1 MYKCVGTL
9 SKEYHASIS
18 NIMRPV
24 KADSI
29 PQLTKLGFASAQVDQ
44 FNPLGAVK
52 LLKQIGSNSVGQS
65 PQTNTPKIANWA
77 MNRVALAAID
87 EQEARRERR
96 KREGRRKKPPE

>member
-29 PQLTKLGFASAQVDQ
+29 PQLTKLGFPVRINKNIYILCRDA
-44 FNPLGAVK
+44 
-52 LLKQIGSNSVGQS
+52 
-65 PQTNTPKIANWA
+65 KI
-77 MNRVALAAID
+77 
-87 EQEARRERR
+87 
-96 KREGRRKKPPE
+96 